1 MQEKSIETKFKKSE
15 RTKRFA
21 DPSEVEP
28 GKLWSAASVLCVLIA
43 WTLASYFDVVS
54 DLFLPSPL
62 QVLEEFYS
70 IGFTEG
76 YRGHNL
82 WGHIGISLYRVFAG
96 WGLGCLI
103 GIPVGIGMGINTMAR
118 GLADPLIELYRPVP
132 PLAYIPL
139 IIIWFG
145 IGDDGKIILLFLASF
160 SIIVINSRSGVKSA
174 GVEKIHA
181 AFTLGANHWQVVR
194 RVILPNAL
202 PEILT
207 GMRVAMGIAWAT
219 LVAAEMVAAKS
230 GIGWMVLNAARYL
243 RTDIVIMGIV
253 VMGVTGYFIDMGMR
267 YMEKRLIPW
276 KGKL

>member
-1 MQEKSIETKFKKSE
+1 
-15 RTKRFA
+15 
-21 DPSEVEP
+21 
-28 GKLWSAASVLCVLIA
+28 
-43 WTLASYFDVVS
+43 
-54 DLFLPSPL
+54 
-62 QVLEEFYS
+62 
-70 IGFTEG
+70 
-76 YRGHNL
+76 
-82 WGHIGISLYRVFAG
+82 
-96 WGLGCLI
+96 
-103 GIPVGIGMGINTMAR
+103 
-118 GLADPLIELYRPVP
+118 
-132 PLAYIPL
+132 LAYIPL

-181 AFTLGANHWQVVR
+181 AYTLGANRWQVVR

-243 RTDIVIMGIV
+243 RTDIVIMGIM
-253 VMGVTGYFIDMGMR
+253 VMGVTGYMIDMGMR
-267 YMEKRLIPW
+267 YMETKLIPW

>member
-1 MQEKSIETKFKKSE
+1 MQEQAKKTKFKKSD
-15 RTKRFA
+15 RTKKFA

-28 GKLWSAASVLCVLIA
+28 GKLWSLASVLSVLIA
-43 WTLASYFDVVS
+43 WSLASYLDVVS
-54 DLFLPSPL
+54 DLFLPSPA
-62 QVLEEFYS
+62 QVLEEFYA

-76 YRGHNL
+76 YRGHYL
-82 WGHIGISLYRVFAG
+82 WGHIGISLYRVFIG

-103 GIPVGIGMGINTMAR
+103 GIPVGLGMGINTIAR
-118 GLADPLIELYRPVP
+118 GIADPLVELYRPVP

-145 IGDDGKIILLFLASF
+145 IGDDGKIMLLFLASF

-174 GVEKIHA
+174 SVEKIHA
-181 AFTLGANHWQVVR
+181 AYTLGANHWQIVR
-194 RVILPNAL
+194 RVILPNAM

-230 GIGWMVLNAARYL
+230 GVGWMVLNASRYL
-243 RTDIVIMGIV
+243 RTDIVIMGIM
-253 VMGVTGYFIDMGMR
+253 VMGVTGYFIDLGMR
-267 YMEKRLIPW
+267 SMQKKIIPW

>member
-1 MQEKSIETKFKKSE
+1 MQENSMGKKIKRSE

-28 GKLWSAASVLCVLIA
+28 GKLWSVASVLAVLIA
-43 WTLASYFDVVS
+43 WSVASYFDIVT

-62 QVLEEFYS
+62 QVLDEFYV

-103 GIPVGIGMGINTMAR
+103 GIPVGIGMGINTITK
-118 GLADPLIELYRPVP
+118 GIADPLIELYRPVP

-181 AFTLGANHWQVVR
+181 AYTLGANRWQVVR
-194 RVILPNAL
+194 RVILPNAM

-243 RTDIVIMGIV
+243 RTDIVIMGIM
-253 VMGVTGYFIDMGMR
+253 VMGVTGYMIDMGMR
-267 YMEKRLIPW
+267 YMETKLIPW